1 MSQQTAESIRRSRA
15 DQRAAEL
22 AAAAQ
27 ERAHQAM
34 IERLEN
40 RVYGTLKVLG
50 WLSVTLWLLG
60 FLVLLGWR
68 YLP

>member
-1 MSQQTAESIRRSRA
+1 MNNQVAESIRRSRA

-27 ERAHQAM
+27 ESADQAR

-40 RVYGTLKVLG
+40 RVYGVLRALG
-50 WLSVTLWLLG
+50 WLTATLWLVGLA
-60 FLVLLGWR
+60 VLLGWR